1 MKGNGR
7 KQRGAQGGRQ
17 PGSTKGPQPGAED
30 SQGRRRSER
39 TRPQRRSPEELGP
52 RVVAD
57 GVTKRIGEVTLLAPT
72 SMKVPPGTC
81 LVVRGPNGAGK
92 TTLLRI
98 LAGTLEPTEGTVRID
113 DRPAD
118 ERDPVVRARVAA
130 LLGAP
135 TAYRDLTLAD
145 HLTLV
150 DSTWGRDPATC
161 ATRVTDGLA
170 LLEIDHLATRFPH
183 ELSSGQGQL
192 FRLAL
197 TFFRPSELLVLDEP
211 EQRLDTDKRAL
222 VADLIAERRDAGTTV
237 VMACHDP
244 AMTDAVADHVLAVDP
259 AEP

>member
-1 MKGNGR
+1 MTDR
-7 KQRGAQGGRQ
+7 A
-17 PGSTKGPQPGAED
+17 TD
-30 SQGRRRSER
+30 
-39 TRPQRRSPEELGP
+39 ELGP
-52 RVVAD
+52 RVVAE
-57 GVTKRIGEVTLLAPT
+57 GLTKRIGEVTLLAPT
-72 SMKVPPGTC
+72 SVTVRPGTC

-98 LAGTLEPTEGTVRID
+98 LAGTLTPTDGRVSID

-118 ERDPVVRARVAA
+118 ERDPVIRARTAA

-161 ATRVTDGLA
+161 HDRVAAGLDR
-170 LLEIDHLATRFPH
+170 LQIGHLETRFPH

-197 TFFRPSELLVLDEP
+197 TLFRPSDLLVLDEP

-222 VADLIAERRDAGTTV
+222 VADLIATRRDAGTTV

-244 AMTDAVADHVLAVDP
+244 AMTEAVADRILTVDP
-259 AEP
+259 ADPDR